1 MIALSIV
8 LAACVVLTLH
18 PFTTYPLSLMLVR
31 RFCHP
36 KREVGK
42 EPESFAVVC
51 CMLNERS
58 VVDAKIRNMHEI
70 AKRLEPCQLLLHSDG
85 STDGTND
92 VLLANKDTITV
103 SISPIR
109 QGKSVGMNTLLSMTE
124 AEIAIFTDANVIID
138 PNGVAS
144 VKKAFLD
151 PTVGCVIGYLQ
162 YVNAD
167 ESTTAMTGSLYWRF
181 EEWLKKLESDT
192 GCVMGAD
199 GSIFAIRRG
208 LFQKVPPDIIDDF
221 FTSMSIV
228 CRGSRIVANR
238 ELVAYERAEAT
249 RSDETR
255 RKVRIACRAF
265 NCHRLLWPQIVRL
278 PALRIYQYVSHKL
291 IRWFAGFFIAI
302 GALAFFGMLYLGLG
316 IMAMLG
322 VLAATAALVLAVMFV
337 KKGPIGALADVLT
350 AIMATTMGVFRSL
363 QGQRFQTWKVAAR
376 QRENK
381 PAA

>member
-8 LAACVVLTLH
+8 LAVCVVLTLH

-31 RFCHP
+31 RFSHP
-36 KREVGK
+36 KRKVGK

-124 AEIAIFTDANVIID
+124 AEIVIFTDANVIID

-144 VKKAFLD
+144 VKRAFSD
-151 PTVGCVIGYLQ
+151 PTVGCAIGYLR

-238 ELVAYERAEAT
+238 ELVAYERAEVT

-278 PALRIYQYVSHKL
+278 PALRLYQYVSHKL

-302 GALAFFGMLYLGLG
+302 GALAFFGMLYLGHG
-316 IMAMLG
+316 IMAMMG
-322 VLAATAALVLAVMFV
+322 GFAATAALVLAMMFV

-350 AIMATTMGVFRSL
+350 AIMATTMGVLRSL